1 MTDLRR
7 YEVSF
12 GGSAVVGPGVSVFYS
27 DSPSAG
33 VAAALRTFYNSI
45 SDELGQGLSV
55 NYPSSGDVIDDATG
69 TVVGAW
75 TESPQSATGGNI
87 SDGPVMGVGARIEW
101 LTGFIADGR
110 AIRGRTFI
118 VPLARS
124 RFDGAGMLTPACVTT
139 LQAAANAL
147 IASTDLRIWR
157 RPKTG
162 RPGTSATV
170 TSALVPDQVSWLR
183 SRRT

>member
-7 YEVSF
+7 YEVVF
-12 GGSAVVGPGVSVFYS
+12 TGSALVGPGMSVFYS

-33 VAAALRTFYNSI
+33 VTAALRTFYSSI
-45 SDELGQGLSV
+45 SDELGSGITV
-55 NYPSSGDVIDDATG
+55 NYPSGGDVIDDATG

-75 TESPQSATGGNI
+75 TDSPVAATGGNL
-87 SDGPVMGVGARIEW
+87 SDAPVMGVGARVEW
-101 LTGFIADGR
+101 LTGIVSSGR

-118 VPLARS
+118 VPLAKS
-124 RFDGAGMLTPACVTT
+124 RYEGPGMLVPGCVAA
-139 LQAAANAL
+139 LQSAANAL

-157 RPKTG
+157 RPTAT
-162 RPGTSATV
+162 RAGTSATV
-170 TSALVPDQVSWLR
+170 ASALVPDQVSWLR